1 VSDVFKVAEADK
13 ETIQQMEDVG
23 YEAIRTGKVAAVIMS
38 GGQGTRLG
46 YSGPK
51 GMYSIGLLSGKSIF
65 QLHIERLQKVRLL
78 AASSTSAAGMGSSP
92 AEMNVSL
99 PVFIMTSDV
108 NDEIIQNYFKE
119 NNYFGYPVNQ
129 IFFFEQGLEPCFT
142 PEGKIMLESADS
154 LCLAPDGN
162 GGIYHAL
169 KKSGGDTLPSSS
181 SFSSSSSSSS

>member
-1 VSDVFKVAEADK
+1 VSDVFKVAQAEEGIIK
-13 ETIQQMEDVG
+13 QMEHVG

-51 GMYSIGLLSGKSIF
+51 GMYSIGLLSGKTIF

-78 AASSTSAAGMGSSP
+78 AGSRSSSTTDGA
-92 AEMNVSL
+92 NVSL

-108 NDEIIQNYFKE
+108 NDEIIQTYFKE
-119 NNYFGYPVNQ
+119 NNYFGYPADQ

-169 KKSGGDTLPSSS
+169 KKSGGVPSLIILPS
-181 SFSSSSSSSS
+181 